1 MASALLLVPFY
12 MVSLS
17 TDNFGALSIYL
28 AFSLIIQLLVTYSF
42 DSSLY
47 VHYHE
52 FKNDK
57 AKLAAFV
64 SSAFVLMLL
73 IGLGLAIIVLPT
85 GGYIL
90 AAIFSTQD
98 IDFFPY
104 GWLALGGGIFQALF
118 KVHSNFLQ
126 SREKPETFFWSN
138 LFLFT
143 GIVVFTIAGL
153 NIFPET
159 LIGPLGGRLLGLA
172 LASIWVL
179 IRIFR
184 EFGFHFDLPLL
195 GTSFSFNFYS
205 FIYQIQQWVINYFDR
220 ILMLFYLPLSSI
232 GMYDF
237 AIRSLVGVELVM
249 NGLHTAIIPKVI
261 KLVSVKEPKGTSIE
275 INRYYHGFIAV
286 IMIVVCGAIWLIP
299 VAIEW
304 LSMYLDRPAYMLST
318 SIVPYIAVL
327 YIGRSV
333 RLFFGIPY
341 SILKQTKPLPII
353 YMVVSIV
360 KIGGMVLLI
369 KDMGLMGVIL
379 STAASILVEILMLY
393 YMSNRRFD
401 FKFNA
406 FKIVI
411 APVILIIV
419 VFISESV
426 LLQNYES
433 LRHFIYCVLCTLVLL
448 FVYRVELRD
457 LRLTTLIK

>member
-1 MASALLLVPFY
+1 
-12 MVSLS
+12 
-17 TDNFGALSIYL
+17 
-28 AFSLIIQLLVTYSF
+28 
-42 DSSLY
+42 
-47 VHYHE
+47 
-52 FKNDK
+52 
-57 AKLAAFV
+57 
-64 SSAFVLMLL
+64 
-73 IGLGLAIIVLPT
+73 
-85 GGYIL
+85 
-90 AAIFSTQD
+90 
-98 IDFFPY
+98 
-104 GWLALGGGIFQALF
+104 
-118 KVHSNFLQ
+118 
-126 SREKPETFFWSN
+126 
-138 LFLFT
+138 
-143 GIVVFTIAGL
+143 
-153 NIFPET
+153 
-159 LIGPLGGRLLGLA
+159 LLGLA

-286 IMIVVCGAIWLIP
+286 VMIVVCGAIWLIP

-448 FVYRVELRD
+448 FVYRVELRN

>member
-12 MVSLS
+12 MVDLT

-28 AFSLIIQLLVTYSF
+28 AFSLIVQLLVTYSF

-57 AKLAAFV
+57 GKLAAFV

-73 IGLGLAIIVLPT
+73 IGFGLAILVLPT

-90 AAIFSTQD
+90 STLFSHRD
-98 IDFFPY
+98 INFFPY

-138 LFLFT
+138 LVLFT
-143 GIVVFTIAGL
+143 AIVVFTIAGL
-153 NIFPET
+153 NIFPQT
-159 LIGPLGGRLLGLA
+159 LIGPLGGRLVGLA
-172 LASIWVL
+172 LASVWVL
-179 IRIFR
+179 FRIFR

-205 FIYQIQQWVINYFDR
+205 FIYQLQQWVINYFDR
-220 ILMLFYLPLSSI
+220 ILMMFYLPLSSI
-232 GMYDF
+232 GIYDF

-261 KLVSVKEPKGTSIE
+261 KLVSVKEPKGTSVE

-299 VAIEW
+299 IAIEW
-304 LSMYLDRPAYMLST
+304 LSLYLNRPAYILST
-318 SIVPYIAVL
+318 GIVPYIAVL

-341 SILKQTKPLPII
+341 SILKHTKPLPVI

-360 KIGGMVLLI
+360 KIGGMILLI
-369 KDMGLMGVIL
+369 KDMGLMGVIV
-379 STAASILVEILMLY
+379 STAASIVVEILMLY
-393 YMSNRRFD
+393 YMSNKRFH
-401 FKFNA
+401 FKFNS

-411 APVILIIV
+411 APVILIAG
-419 VFISESV
+419 VFISEST
-426 LLQNYES
+426 LLQNYEG
-433 LRHFIYCVLCTLVLL
+433 LRHFIYCALCALVLL
-448 FVYRVELRD
+448 FIYRVELKN
-457 LRLTTLIK
+457 LRLTNVIK